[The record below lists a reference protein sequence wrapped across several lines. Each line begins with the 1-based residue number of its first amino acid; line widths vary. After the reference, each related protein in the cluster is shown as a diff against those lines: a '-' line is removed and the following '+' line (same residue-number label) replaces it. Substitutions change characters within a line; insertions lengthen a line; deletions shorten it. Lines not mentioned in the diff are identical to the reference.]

1 MTKKKL
7 SLYGKIPSGF
17 VYGYSYFPKFEDM
30 QKRLILSPLPSVSN
44 TKPLFSSNQ
53 YYCKIC
59 RFTMPCLS
67 CHGVKMHIMIE
78 HQNEIKI
85 KRTFGF
91 KDNKGN

>member
-17 VYGYSYFPKFEDM
+17 VYSTSYFKENEFKDM
-30 QKRLILSPLPSVSN
+30 QKRLILSVEN
-44 TKPLFSSNQ
+44 TKPLFSHNQ

-67 CHGVKMHIMIE
+67 CHGVKMHIIIE